1 MTIPGV
7 IRVPTV
13 AVMFALLVPVPAVA
27 TTGTAT
33 IHVRLTPDPL
43 STAQATV
50 ELTSEL
56 DGTLPWVV
64 YLGPDLLDAEL
75 TRIPPGRYRISV
87 QLTGF
92 RTATT
97 QITVDAGDVLS
108 LVAHMAVDGLQAA
121 EESRF
126 EVVDRHRSWYGTVF
140 NDDQLVRLPASD
152 SIWPAR

>member
-1 MTIPGV
+1 LP
-7 IRVPTV
+7 
-13 AVMFALLVPVPAVA
+13 ALA

-56 DGTLPWVV
+56 DGTLPWIV
-64 YLGPDLLDAEL
+64 YLGPDLDAQL

-97 QITVDAGDVLS
+97 RRA
-108 LVAHMAVDGLQAA
+108 DG
-121 EESRF
+121 R
-126 EVVDRHRSWYGTVF
+126 
-140 NDDQLVRLPASD
+140 
-152 SIWPAR
+152 